1 MKKKQKSN
9 TFLENL
15 YKEYKVVISNDK
27 TFEERLSFKATKAG
41 VFLVGVIFTTALI
54 ALTVVLI
61 FFTQLKEYVP
71 GYSSLELLKSSKEL
85 SFKTDSIEKIIAL
98 NNQYYN
104 SIKKVLI
111 GELDTIAFNKDSI
124 LSEINS
130 DLFSSELNPSSE
142 DSLLREYIEEEDMFN
157 LTKNQLLIQNKILFQ
172 PVLGEVTQKFNYKEN
187 HFAIDIAVD
196 TGTPIKAISDGRVV
210 LSEWTMETGHV
221 IIIDHGDMLLSVYK
235 HNSSLVKKQNELV
248 AAGEVIALSGN
259 QGTLT
264 TGPHLHYEVLK
275 NGKKVNPAP
284 YCYNNDLSIEEY
296 DKMIKLSSKEN
307 QSFD

>member
-1 MKKKQKSN
+1 MRKKQKST

-41 VFLVGVIFTTALI
+41 AFLIGTIFTAALI
-54 ALTVVLI
+54 VLTVGLI

-71 GYSSLELLKSSKEL
+71 GYSSLELLKTSKEL
-85 SFKTDSIEKIIAL
+85 SFKTDSIEKMIAL

-111 GELDTIAFNKDSI
+111 GELDTIAFNRDSI

-130 DLFSSELNPSSE
+130 ELFSSELSPSSE

-172 PVLGEVTQKFNYKEN
+172 PVLGEITQNFNYKEN

-210 LSEWTMETGHV
+210 VSEWTMETGHV

-264 TGPHLHYEVLK
+264 TGPHLHFELWK
-275 NGKKVNPAP
+275 NGAP
-284 YCYNNDLSIEEY
+284 IDPGQFFNF
-296 DKMIKLSSKEN
+296 K
-307 QSFD
+307 

>member
-41 VFLVGVIFTTALI
+41 IFLVGVIFTTALI
-54 ALTVVLI
+54 ALTIVLI

-85 SFKTDSIEKIIAL
+85 SFKTDSIEKMIAL

-124 LSEINS
+124 LSELNS
-130 DLFSSELNPSSE
+130 DLFSSELSPSSE

-172 PVLGEVTQKFNYKEN
+172 PVLGEITQNFNYKEN

-196 TGTPIKAISDGRVV
+196 IGTPIKAISDGRVV

-264 TGPHLHYEVLK
+264 TGPHLHFELWK
-275 NGKKVNPAP
+275 NGAP
-284 YCYNNDLSIEEY
+284 IDPEQFFNF
-296 DKMIKLSSKEN
+296 K
-307 QSFD
+307 

>member
-1 MKKKQKSN
+1 MRKKQKN
-9 TFLENL
+9 DAFLENL

-27 TFEERLSFKATKAG
+27 TFEERLSFKTTKAG
-41 VFLVGVIFTTALI
+41 VFLIGTIFTAALI
-54 ALTVVLI
+54 VLTVVLI

-85 SFKTDSIEKIIAL
+85 SFKTDSIEKMIAL
-98 NNQYYN
+98 NSQYYN

-111 GELDTIAFNKDSI
+111 GELDTIAFNRDSI
-124 LSEINS
+124 LSEINL
-130 DLFSSELNPSSE
+130 DLFSSELSPSSE
-142 DSLLREYIEEEDMFN
+142 DSLLRKYIEEEDMFN

-172 PVLGEVTQKFNYKEN
+172 PVLGEITQKFNYKEN

-196 TGTPIKAISDGRVV
+196 TGTPIKAVSDGRVV

-264 TGPHLHYEVLK
+264 TGPHLHFELWK
-275 NGKKVNPAP
+275 NGAP
-284 YCYNNDLSIEEY
+284 IDPEQFFNF
-296 DKMIKLSSKEN
+296 K
-307 QSFD
+307 

>member
-1 MKKKQKSN
+1 MRKKQKNN

-41 VFLVGVIFTTALI
+41 VFLIGTIFTAALI
-54 ALTVVLI
+54 VLTVVLI

-85 SFKTDSIEKIIAL
+85 SFKTDSIEKMIAL
-98 NNQYYN
+98 NSQYYN

-111 GELDTIAFNKDSI
+111 GELDTIAFNRDSI
-124 LSEINS
+124 LSEINLE
-130 DLFSSELNPSSE
+130 LFSSELSPSSE
-142 DSLLREYIEEEDMFN
+142 DSLLRKYIEEEDMFN

-172 PVLGEVTQKFNYKEN
+172 PVLGEITQKFNYKEN

-196 TGTPIKAISDGRVV
+196 TGTPVKAISDGRVV

-221 IIIDHGDMLLSVYK
+221 IIVDHGDMLLSVYK

-264 TGPHLHYEVLK
+264 TGPHLHFELWK
-275 NGKKVNPAP
+275 NGAP
-284 YCYNNDLSIEEY
+284 IDPEQFFNF
-296 DKMIKLSSKEN
+296 K
-307 QSFD
+307 

>member
-1 MKKKQKSN
+1 MKKKQKNN

-27 TFEERLSFKATKAG
+27 TFEERLSFKTTKAG
-41 VFLVGVIFTTALI
+41 VFLIGTIFTAALI
-54 ALTVVLI
+54 VLTVILI

-85 SFKTDSIEKIIAL
+85 SFKTDSIEKMIAL
-98 NNQYYN
+98 NSQYYN

-111 GELDTIAFNKDSI
+111 GELDTIAFNRDSI
-124 LSEINS
+124 LSEINL
-130 DLFSSELNPSSE
+130 DLFSSELSPSSE
-142 DSLLREYIEEEDMFN
+142 DSLLRKYIEEEDMFN

-172 PVLGEVTQKFNYKEN
+172 PVLGEITQKFNYKEN
-187 HFAIDIAVD
+187 HFAIDVAVD

-264 TGPHLHYEVLK
+264 TGPHLHFELWK
-275 NGKKVNPAP
+275 NGAP
-284 YCYNNDLSIEEY
+284 IDPEQFFNF
-296 DKMIKLSSKEN
+296 K
-307 QSFD
+307 

>member
-27 TFEERLSFKATKAG
+27 TFEESLSFKATKAG

-85 SFKTDSIEKIIAL
+85 SFKTDSIEKMIAL

-130 DLFSSELNPSSE
+130 DLFSSELSPSSE

-264 TGPHLHYEVLK
+264 TGPHLHFELWK
-275 NGKKVNPAP
+275 NGAP
-284 YCYNNDLSIEEY
+284 IDPEQFFNF
-296 DKMIKLSSKEN
+296 K
-307 QSFD
+307 

>member
-1 MKKKQKSN
+1 MRKKQKN
-9 TFLENL
+9 GTFLENL

-27 TFEERLSFKATKAG
+27 TFEERLSFKTTKAG
-41 VFLVGVIFTTALI
+41 VFLIGTIFTAALI
-54 ALTVVLI
+54 VLTVVLI

-85 SFKTDSIEKIIAL
+85 SFKTDSIEKMIAL
-98 NNQYYN
+98 NSQYYN

-111 GELDTIAFNKDSI
+111 GELDTIAFNRDSI
-124 LSEINS
+124 LSEINLE
-130 DLFSSELNPSSE
+130 LFSSELSPSSE
-142 DSLLREYIEEEDMFN
+142 DSLLRKYIEEEDMFN

-172 PVLGEVTQKFNYKEN
+172 PVLGEITQKFNYKEN

-221 IIIDHGDMLLSVYK
+221 IIVDHGDMLLSVYK

-264 TGPHLHYEVLK
+264 TGPHLHFELWK
-275 NGKKVNPAP
+275 NGAP
-284 YCYNNDLSIEEY
+284 IDPEQFFNF
-296 DKMIKLSSKEN
+296 K
-307 QSFD
+307 

>member
-1 MKKKQKSN
+1 MRKKQKN
-9 TFLENL
+9 DAFLENL

-27 TFEERLSFKATKAG
+27 TFEERLSFKTTKAG
-41 VFLVGVIFTTALI
+41 VFLIGTIFTAALI
-54 ALTVVLI
+54 VLTVVLI

-71 GYSSLELLKSSKEL
+71 GYSSLELLKTTKEL
-85 SFKTDSIEKIIAL
+85 SFKTDSIEKMIAL
-98 NNQYYN
+98 NSQYYN

-111 GELDTIAFNKDSI
+111 GELDTIAFNRDSI
-124 LSEINS
+124 LSEINL
-130 DLFSSELNPSSE
+130 DLFSSELSPSSE
-142 DSLLREYIEEEDMFN
+142 DSLLRKYIEEEDMFN

-172 PVLGEVTQKFNYKEN
+172 PVLGEITQKFNYKEN

-196 TGTPIKAISDGRVV
+196 TGTPIKAVSDGRVV
-210 LSEWTMETGHV
+210 LSEWTMQTGHV

-264 TGPHLHYEVLK
+264 TGPHLHFELWK
-275 NGKKVNPAP
+275 NGAP
-284 YCYNNDLSIEEY
+284 IDPEQFFNF
-296 DKMIKLSSKEN
+296 K
-307 QSFD
+307 